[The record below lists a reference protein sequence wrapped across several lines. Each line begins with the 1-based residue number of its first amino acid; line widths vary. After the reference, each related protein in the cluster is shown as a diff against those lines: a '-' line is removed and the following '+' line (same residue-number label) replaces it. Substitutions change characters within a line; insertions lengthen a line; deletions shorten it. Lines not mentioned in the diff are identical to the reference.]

1 MSSFDFPKYQAN
13 QEVGNTGEAFFE
25 LFVTKGLGCIY
36 RKVHREHDFGIDGY
50 IDIVNNGVVSGRSVA
65 VQIKCGDS
73 YISKVTSGGIKY
85 LGDNK
90 HLNFLINHNLPV
102 ILVVLNSDCTKGYW
116 VEFSVNATNPS
127 SKSWWIEIPF
137 ENQLGTLNMTSLCD
151 IAGIAEDY
159 SEDIKASWA
168 INSAMDEQS
177 DMSFVLS
184 KEEIEELDLS
194 GINQMM
200 ERYFRTRDLLISN
213 RNKAVFWIFG
223 YDNDPRELYEIPEV
237 RRWFQFTL
245 EQGVPWFYLLD
256 VGADHM
262 SLPINMYSCCNISVN
277 QLSCGSKSV
286 VISSMSEIN
295 NWIEI
300 NFENLNRFADEK
312 KIPDNI
318 VKEVSEKVITS
329 VCRLISG

>member
-1 MSSFDFPKYQAN
+1 M
-13 QEVGNTGEAFFE
+13 
-25 LFVTKGLGCIY
+25 
-36 RKVHREHDFGIDGY
+36 
-50 IDIVNNGVVSGRSVA
+50 
-65 VQIKCGDS
+65 
-73 YISKVTSGGIKY
+73 
-85 LGDNK
+85 
-90 HLNFLINHNLPV
+90 
-102 ILVVLNSDCTKGYW
+102 LNSDCTKGYW

-137 ENQLGTLNMTSLCD
+137 ENQLGTLDMTSLCD

-159 SEDIKASWA
+159 SEDIKVSWA

-177 DMSFVLS
+177 DISFVLS
-184 KEEIEELDLS
+184 KEEVEELDLS

-200 ERYFRTRDLLISN
+200 ERYFRTKDLLISN
-213 RNKAVFWIFG
+213 RNKTVFWIFG
-223 YDNDPRELYEIPEV
+223 YDDDSRELYEIPEV
-237 RRWFQFTL
+237 RRWFKFTL

-277 QLSCGSKSV
+277 KLSCGSKSV
-286 VISSMSEIN
+286 VISSVSDIN
-295 NWIEI
+295 NWVEV

-318 VKEVSEKVITS
+318 LKEVSEKVITS
-329 VCRLISG
+329 VHRLVAG

>member
-1 MSSFDFPKYQAN
+1 
-13 QEVGNTGEAFFE
+13 
-25 LFVTKGLGCIY
+25 
-36 RKVHREHDFGIDGY
+36 
-50 IDIVNNGVVSGRSVA
+50 
-65 VQIKCGDS
+65 
-73 YISKVTSGGIKY
+73 
-85 LGDNK
+85 
-90 HLNFLINHNLPV
+90 
-102 ILVVLNSDCTKGYW
+102 NSDCTKGYW

-137 ENQLGTLNMTSLCD
+137 ENQLGTLDMTSLCD

-159 SEDIKASWA
+159 SEDIKVSWA

-177 DMSFVLS
+177 DISFVLS
-184 KEEIEELDLS
+184 KEEVEELDLS

-200 ERYFRTRDLLISN
+200 ERYFRTKDLLISN
-213 RNKAVFWIFG
+213 RNKTVFWIFG
-223 YDNDPRELYEIPEV
+223 YDDDSRELYEIPEV
-237 RRWFQFTL
+237 RRWFKFTL

-277 QLSCGSKSV
+277 KLSCGSKSV
-286 VISSMSEIN
+286 VISSVSDIN
-295 NWIEI
+295 NWVEV

-318 VKEVSEKVITS
+318 LKEVSEKVITS
-329 VCRLISG
+329 VHRLVAG